1 MTNVKPRRYLA
12 YQKKLVKKRW
22 VFVKMD
28 DAVYRTKEAIHHIS
42 QLHEVHMTED
52 WLWTLWYPILDV
64 PVPDK
69 FFPIPID
76 EVSDG

>member
-1 MTNVKPRRYLA
+1 
-12 YQKKLVKKRW
+12 
-22 VFVKMD
+22 MD